1 VGREPTITVMFG
13 LQALAILLL
22 LMTASNPVLFV
33 VFSGL
38 AFFSYGEIF
47 SLFPAMSAD
56 MFGREYATT
65 NYGLLYMSKGVAA
78 LLVPVGGL
86 IRATSGSWVPMFL
99 LAIALNV
106 LASVMCGTILPR
118 MARAHVSKAALE
130 SVEGKSAFVPAM
142 AGGSN

>member
-1 VGREPTITVMFG
+1 MAAAVTAHSSSSSGIRNRWVQLVVGILCMVMI
-13 LQALAILLL
+13 A
-22 LMTASNPVLFV
+22 N
-33 VFSGL
+33 
-38 AFFSYGEIF
+38 
-47 SLFPAMSAD
+47 

-78 LLVPVGGL
+78 LLVPVGGV

-118 MARAHVSKAALE
+118 MARAHVSKAAIEDVGAVGAL
-130 SVEGKSAFVPAM
+130 VPAI
-142 AGGSN
+142 AAGSN